1 MQSLSIKQ
9 PVNFHVVVI
18 KPEGDCCKL
27 PLRAKE
33 EEAEE
38 EMQKASENPAA
49 ATEGS
54 VEQFV
59 VLSELDGMQG
69 RTKNGTEGF
78 YSSFTNRK
86 PGAEAAWLLWI

>member
-1 MQSLSIKQ
+1 M
-9 PVNFHVVVI
+9 I

-27 PLRAKE
+27 PLKAKE
-33 EEAEE
+33 EVEE
-38 EMQKASENPAA
+38 EMQKAIENPAA

-59 VLSELDGMQG
+59 VLAELDGMQR
-69 RTKNGTEGF
+69 RTKNDTEGF

-86 PGAEAAWLLWI
+86 PGAEAAWRLWIGEKNTI